1 MIVIAV
7 GKLNLGNNY
16 SYDHFIDALS
26 DTQIERIYNKG
37 YDLDSDIR
45 IVGRGNYGKVTLNT
59 CGSDLNDYLRGF

>member
-16 SYDHFIDALS
+16 SYDNFIDALS

-59 CGSDLNDYLRGF
+59 CGSDLNDYLRGL

>member
-16 SYDHFIDALS
+16 SYDNFIDALS

-37 YDLDSDIR
+37 YDLDSEIR
-45 IVGRGNYGKVTLNT
+45 IVGRGNYGKATLNT
-59 CGSDLNDYLRGF
+59 CGSDLSDYLRGL